1 MDNKPT
7 VFILGKLPPPFMGP
21 AIATQLILN
30 SELKNKFNLIHFDT
44 RINADVAS
52 MGKWS
57 FNKAWKSIQLYFYFL
72 KKINQ
77 HQPDLIL
84 VPISQTTMGFIKDAP
99 FILLGKWKNKKVII
113 QLRGSN
119 FKNWLSS
126 ANSIT
131 NFFVKKTLKNTK
143 GVIVLGNNLK
153 HLFQDFYAEDKIFV
167 VPNGANYHIEKR
179 NNHELNVLYF
189 ANFLPSKSFDDILKA
204 VLLLKEK
211 NSSNFK
217 LTAAGAWDN
226 KQFKN
231 KCLNFIEEHQLNNVT
246 ILSPQSGKEKMQLFA
261 NSDIF
266 VFCPKMPEGHPW
278 VIVEAMANSLPII
291 ATNQGAIIESVI
303 DGKNGFIVSAENPRA
318 IAEKLKTLLT
328 DKNKRS
334 EFSNYSKTHYN
345 NNFTEE
351 KMVEN
356 LEKVFDIIIKNK
368 LIT

>member
-30 SELKNKFNLIHFDT
+30 SELKNKFNLVHIDT

-57 FNKAWKSIQLYFYFL
+57 FKKAWKSIQMYIHYL

-84 VPISQTTMGFIKDAP
+84 VPISQTTMGFLKDTP
-99 FILLGKWKNKKVII
+99 FILLGKWKNKKILI

-119 FKNWLSS
+119 FKNWLNKASFW
-126 ANSIT
+126 T
-131 NFFVKKTLKNTK
+131 NFWVKKILKNTS

-153 HLFQDFYAEDKIFV
+153 HLFKEFYTDDKIFV
-167 VPNGANYHIEKR
+167 VPNGANYILEQR
-179 NNHELNVLYF
+179 NSKTLNVLYF

-211 NSSNFK
+211 NISNFN
-217 LTAAGAWDN
+217 LTSAGAWDN
-226 KQFKN
+226 KQFKTD
-231 KCLNFIEEHQLNNVT
+231 CLSFIENHQLNNVE
-246 ILSPQSGKEKMQLFA
+246 ILPPQSGKDKMQLFA

-303 DGKNGFIVSAENPRA
+303 EGKNGFIVPSENPND
-318 IAEKLKTLLT
+318 IAEKLETLLT
-328 DKNKRS
+328 KESLRK

-345 NNFTEE
+345 SNFTEE

-356 LEKVFDIIIKNK
+356 LEKVFNTC
-368 LIT
+368 LNN